1 MIKNQVILLGML
13 FLCLQ
18 LTAQRNINEFIAA
31 KGIQKLQFNFE
42 YADVTIKTH
51 KSEEVKVNG
60 TVNINQNGNNEAF
73 QLESKVSNG
82 RLSLETYIK
91 DIDKIPGLIEVVT
104 KDGQKLFF
112 RSEKKYWEDQ
122 LKEIS
127 DQIKEKDIKSF
138 NNGVKV
144 DVKLEI
150 TIPEGK
156 ELIIESNYGDVAL
169 NNMPASTKIHC
180 TYGGIEATLNQ
191 KRQLQKVKLH
201 STYSYIDIK
210 VAKSLKATLD
220 LESDYGKIL
229 TDLDFNI
236 DKQKSREK
244 SFSSHIVGNLNGGG
258 PTLRLVATYD
268 NIYVRGD

>member
-1 MIKNQVILLGML
+1 MVKNQVILFGML
-13 FLCLQ
+13 ALCLQ
-18 LTAQRNINEFIAA
+18 LSAQRNINESIVA
-31 KGIQKLQFNFE
+31 KGVQKLHFNVE

-51 KSEEVKVNG
+51 KSEEVKVFG

-73 QLESKVSNG
+73 QMQSKVSNG
-82 RLSLETYIK
+82 RLSIETYIK
-91 DIDKIPGLIEVVT
+91 DIDKIPGLIEIET

-122 LKEIS
+122 IKDIS
-127 DQIKEKDIKSF
+127 DQINEKDIKSF

-144 DVKLEI
+144 DIQLAI

-169 NNMPASTKIHC
+169 NNMPASTKVHC
-180 TYGGIEATLNQ
+180 TYGGIEAALNQ
-191 KRQLQKVKLH
+191 KKQLQKVKLH

-229 TDLDFNI
+229 TDLDFSI
-236 DKQKSREK
+236 DTLKSREK